1 MKGYTGYTRVR
12 VRVVQRVVPF
22 NSPTYLP
29 SYLLTTATGSIVLT
43 TLLNA
48 ALALA
53 LTLTLTHAGSIVLT
67 TLLNAAF
74 LSGPLTLAI
83 VVGALVVVVAVFGYN
98 DNGDR

>member
-22 NSPTYLP
+22 NLPTYLP

-48 ALALA
+48 ALA

>member
-1 MKGYTGYTRVR
+1 VALSIKYTDSILKTIA
-12 VRVVQRVVPF
+12 
-22 NSPTYLP
+22 
-29 SYLLTTATGSIVLT
+29 TT
-43 TLLNA
+43 
-48 ALALA
+48 
-53 LTLTLTHAGSIVLT
+53 GSIVLT

>member
-1 MKGYTGYTRVR
+1 MKGYTGYAHVS

-22 NSPTYLP
+22 NLPTYLP
-29 SYLLTTATGSIVLT
+29 SYLLTIATGSIVLT

-48 ALALA
+48 ALA

-74 LSGPLTLAI
+74 LSGPLNLAI

>member
-1 MKGYTGYTRVR
+1 MS

-22 NSPTYLP
+22 NLPTNLP
-29 SYLLTTATGSIVLT
+29 SYLLTFAT
-43 TLLNA
+43 
-48 ALALA
+48 
-53 LTLTLTHAGSIVLT
+53 GSIVLT

>member
-48 ALALA
+48 A
-53 LTLTLTHAGSIVLT
+53 
-67 TLLNAAF
+67 F
-74 LSGPLTLAI
+74 LSGPLNLAI

>member
-48 ALALA
+48 ALA

>member
-1 MKGYTGYTRVR
+1 MS

-22 NSPTYLP
+22 NLPTYLP
-29 SYLLTTATGSIVLT
+29 SYLLTIAT
-43 TLLNA
+43 
-48 ALALA
+48 
-53 LTLTLTHAGSIVLT
+53 GSIVLT

>member
-1 MKGYTGYTRVR
+1 MSQRVHGLGYTRVS

-29 SYLLTTATGSIVLT
+29 SYLLTIAT
-43 TLLNA
+43 
-48 ALALA
+48 
-53 LTLTLTHAGSIVLT
+53 GSIVLT

>member
-1 MKGYTGYTRVR
+1 MSHRV
-12 VRVVQRVVPF
+12 Q
-22 NSPTYLP
+22 
-29 SYLLTTATGSIVLT
+29 
-43 TLLNA
+43 
-48 ALALA
+48 
-53 LTLTLTHAGSIVLT
+53 VLT

>member
-1 MKGYTGYTRVR
+1 MSERVHTRAGYTRVS

-22 NSPTYLP
+22 NLPTNLP
-29 SYLLTTATGSIVLT
+29 SYLLTFAT
-43 TLLNA
+43 
-48 ALALA
+48 
-53 LTLTLTHAGSIVLT
+53 GSIVLT